1 MGISIICEK
10 AGAGMLNASKAT
22 TTTISDIGCIAF
34 MARFP
39 PLVAAVDSF
48 TPKTLCLTEF

>member
-1 MGISIICEK
+1 MGISIICEN

-34 MARFP
+34 MVHFP
-39 PLVAAVDSF
+39 SIVVTVDSL
-48 TPKTLCLTEF
+48 TPQTLCLSEL